1 MVRTY
6 GWAEVSLESPQH
18 GDELLTQLLAGQPFA
33 LERLLFREHDR
44 LFAYIQRK
52 FPADLRGIAGPEDV
66 LQETFAQVCEQAD
79 RFKPDGPD
87 SFYRWAATIARN
99 RLMDLI
105 KAQRAAKRGG
115 KAERL
120 TLPEARDH
128 SVVELFSLL
137 RADEPAPS
145 RRAMTGEALA
155 AMRIAIANLGPEM
168 RRAIE
173 MRYLQG
179 LGVAEVAT
187 AMGRTER
194 AIHQLCHRAL
204 KRLRSSIGR
213 ASDFL
218 SWSS

>member
-1 MVRTY
+1 
-6 GWAEVSLESPQH
+6 LENPTH
-18 GDELLTQLLAGQPFA
+18 DELLSNLLAGEPHA
-33 LERLLFREHDR
+33 LEALLYREHDR
-44 LFAYIQRK
+44 LLAYIQRK
-52 FPADLRGIAGPEDV
+52 YPNDLRGIAGPEDV

-79 RFKPDGPD
+79 RFRPDGPD
-87 SFYRWAATIARN
+87 SFYRWTATIARN

-115 KAERL
+115 KFERIS
-120 TLPEARDH
+120 LPENRDR
-128 SVVELFSLL
+128 SMVELFSML
-137 RADEPAPS
+137 RSSDPAPS
-145 RRAMTGEALA
+145 KAAMTGEALA
-155 AMRIAIANLGPEM
+155 AMRVAIAALGPEM
-168 RRAIE
+168 RKAVE

-179 LGVAEVAT
+179 LGVAEVAA